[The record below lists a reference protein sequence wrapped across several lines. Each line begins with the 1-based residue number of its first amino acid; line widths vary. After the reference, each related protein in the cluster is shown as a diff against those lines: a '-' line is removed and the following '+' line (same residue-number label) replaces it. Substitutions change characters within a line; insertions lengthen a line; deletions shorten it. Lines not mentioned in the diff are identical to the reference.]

1 MNFGRCILVDK
12 IQSDAIFF
20 KVIHFISEKIFC
32 YMQKKNKKNVVW
44 AALVCKEPTITTL
57 RVVNLLWIIA
67 EIFIKIDGTIRIFH
81 IYNTHEKF

>member
-1 MNFGRCILVDK
+1 MNFGRCILV
-12 IQSDAIFF
+12 DAIFF
-20 KVIHFISEKIFC
+20 KVIHFISEKC
-32 YMQKKNKKNVVW
+32 KKKNKKNVVW